1 MLEIRTPPHVKN
13 TVETINNKKLYNTL
27 RKRFVENFEIYQSI
41 NTERMEFTTTRKKP
55 NGEELLLTNTIATEY
70 FSKIKIERDITYE
83 DINCP
88 VYSTAVTLKL
98 HLNDVNKR
106 TVRSDNKQSEPKWMT
121 QPTEKNKRI
130 RKNLPHIELVQKCK
144 QKKILH
150 RLRRKYGNTKHQTL
164 IYHAELLKYEL
175 KATSTRLTYQKK
187 TEQKWINKQ
196 LANNPRN
203 VYWSFWRNS
212 TDIKETPAQKEV
224 EKYWNDIWDKQGNF
238 NNDAP
243 WIRTLE
249 NEYCANTQPCENS
262 EITING
268 VNDAISKL
276 QDIKSPVNDLI
287 VGYWYK
293 HLKFYRN
300 DLDALFNRTL
310 NSIIEI
316 PS

>member
-1 MLEIRTPPHVKN
+1 MKNLWDDRHPEYSHFTDKNLRQQASYIQKRGYIRETQNKDNNDLENRNDPERPTTIIEERIDNGNCNNNMLEIRTPPHVKN

-70 FSKIKIERDITYE
+70 FSKIKIERDITYK

-187 TEQKWINKQ
+187 TLEQK
-196 LANNPRN
+196 
-203 VYWSFWRNS
+203 
-212 TDIKETPAQKEV
+212 
-224 EKYWNDIWDKQGNF
+224 
-238 NNDAP
+238 
-243 WIRTLE
+243 
-249 NEYCANTQPCENS
+249 
-262 EITING
+262 
-268 VNDAISKL
+268 
-276 QDIKSPVNDLI
+276 
-287 VGYWYK
+287 
-293 HLKFYRN
+293 
-300 DLDALFNRTL
+300 
-310 NSIIEI
+310 
-316 PS
+316 